1 MMYKHILCLGISILI
16 TGCATTQPN
25 QPNNASASITSYSYA
40 DSAIADLL
48 IAEASLQREQFP
60 LALSYYQ
67 QHAQSSNSPAISKQT
82 VLLSLHVGNA
92 QTALLEA
99 NHWLQQEPNNAM
111 AHEAAALALI
121 MLEQTDTA
129 ALHVDQLLRLE
140 PEQGLSNL
148 LTHSQ
153 GIGEHHTKLL
163 IKTLAS
169 LVEQHPNVG
178 TLWYAKALQQQ
189 EENQLKPALTS
200 LNKALGILPTHI
212 DAQLLKSRLLFDTG
226 REGAS
231 LRYSQKQMRLY
242 PTELRLRA
250 QYIRLLLEAHK
261 EKQAQQAFSELAR
274 LYPDKTDL
282 RLALAVFAMEQGSTQ
297 TAKYA
302 LEQLLAEGY
311 LQDDIRLYLAH
322 AAEQDEDYESAI
334 YHYQHTQSRETRL
347 KAGFQTA
354 RLYHLQK
361 NYEATN
367 KTFLQLREDY
377 PDQAFDLYLAEADL
391 ARTHSPQKAHTILT
405 QALTQFPQN
414 PDLLYFRALMAEQ
427 FGDIDSAEQDLRQVL
442 QHHPNNAAALNALG
456 YILTD
461 HTNRHQEAYDYIAAA
476 LALEPDN
483 PAILDSKGWVLFNLG
498 RTEEALDYLQ
508 RSYLALGDEE
518 VAKHLLYVLQ
528 ALGLEKEAQD
538 ILLQHPNLNL
548 H

>member
-1 MMYKHILCLGISILI
+1 MMYKHILCLSISMLVI
-16 TGCATTQPN
+16 GCATTQSP
-25 QPNNASASITSYSYA
+25 QPNVEATSVTSYSYA
-40 DSAIADLL
+40 ESAIGDLL
-48 IAEASLQREQFP
+48 IAEVSLQREQFP
-60 LALSYYQ
+60 LALNYYQ
-67 QHAQSSNSPAISKQT
+67 QHAQNSKSPAISKQT

-92 QTALLEA
+92 QAALSEA
-99 NHWLQQEPNNAM
+99 THWLQQEPNNAT

-140 PEQGLSNL
+140 PEQGLTNL

-169 LVEQHPNVG
+169 LVEQHPKVG

-189 EENQLKPALTS
+189 EENQLKPALSS
-200 LNKALGILPTHI
+200 LNKALRILPAHT
-212 DAQLLKSRLLFDTG
+212 DAQLLKARLLFDTH
-226 REGAS
+226 RQNAS

-242 PTELRLRA
+242 PAELRLRA
-250 QYIRLLLEAHK
+250 QYMRLLLEAHK
-261 EKQAQQAFSELAR
+261 EKQAQQAFAELAR

-282 RLALAVFAMEQGSTQ
+282 RLALAVFAMEQGNTQ

-302 LEQLLAEGY
+302 LEQLLAEEY

-322 AAEQDEDYESAI
+322 AAEQDEEYDSAI
-334 YHYQHTQSRETRL
+334 YHYQQTQSKEARL

-361 NYEATN
+361 NYEASS
-367 KTFLQLREDY
+367 KAFLHLRKDY
-377 PDQAFDLYLAEADL
+377 PEQALDLYMAEADL
-391 ARTHSPQKAHTILT
+391 ARTISAKTAHRILT
-405 QALTQFPQN
+405 QALAQFPQN
-414 PDLLYFRALMAEQ
+414 SDLLYFRALMAEQ
-427 FGDIDSAEQDLRQVL
+427 SGHIDLAEQDLRQVL

-461 HTNRHQEAYDYIAAA
+461 HTNRHQEADGYISAA
-476 LALEPDN
+476 LALDPDN

-498 RTEEALDYLQ
+498 RIEEALDYLQ

-518 VAKHLLYVLQ
+518 VAKHLIHALR
-528 ALGLEKEAQD
+528 ALGLEQEAQD
-538 ILLQHPNLNL
+538 ILLQHPTLNL
-548 H
+548 D